1 MQSYKTMKTNNR
13 NSVIDLSK
21 FEKVE
26 DIIFLDEPILTHL
39 KRKDKDFLF
48 YLVDTIDELDI
59 FLLIETSEDIIYEYI
74 TKKISLRDIIL
85 QNENICHL
93 IEQDFSGNILNVQVT
108 QSELISEDYLPNENS
123 FLEYEPSD
131 ESYYYN
137 FIKEYESKFYLASLR
152 EKAFYIKFAP
162 NDKKYLDTIGFND
175 LVNNLLSNISSS
187 FKNFLKADFLLEFK
201 YIQTDKNKLQ
211 STFNRLLPDLDF
223 RMVDLKFGSFEIGLA
238 VDKVMKGSIENR
250 QIKDWAINVGNK
262 YKDIVLDKNYDEKT
276 VNKILESYDADERKR
291 IFEPIFKITENPNFR
306 LQIKENKNSKY
317 STINIQD
324 KSVIKK
330 IIPPKFEAKDLSEH
344 KEYEIIQIIRVQ
356 EKNSLSRSI
365 KLDDN
370 SLFDL
375 TDTTE
380 FSLKNKD
387 FEKFGYKLDFPVS
400 IPLNI
405 STDKDLIIISTQF
418 EDIDFRETTDTG
430 KIDDGIKKITT
441 SIYEYIM
448 TKNE

>member
-1 MQSYKTMKTNNR
+1 MKTNNR